1 MQSTESRGI
10 HKNVT
15 GISHSTGINGELL
28 VDLFSQLLKEVKNK
42 KVTVGENPIGN
53 ALLNGQIII
62 LERLIIGLVKLLDQ
76 HKNEER
82 VDMEK
87 VKNLVE
93 SVVKLEDLEFRRSD
107 SGLAASLDN
116 ALSRIKSPGDAVIL
130 TTVDDKEKRTLD
142 LRLGKLRK
150 AKKID
155 DRIRLRKTSKGQYC
169 IVFLNS

>member
-1 MQSTESRGI
+1 MQKIESQGI

-15 GISHSTGINGELL
+15 RFTHSACINGELL
-28 VDLFSQLLKEVKNK
+28 VDYFSKLLKEVKDRK
-42 KVTVGENPIGN
+42 ILVGENPIGN
-53 ALLNGQIII
+53 ALINGQVTV
-62 LERLIIGLVKLLDQ
+62 LERIIVGLLKLVDQ
-76 HKNEER
+76 YKNQEGI
-82 VDMEK
+82 DMDK